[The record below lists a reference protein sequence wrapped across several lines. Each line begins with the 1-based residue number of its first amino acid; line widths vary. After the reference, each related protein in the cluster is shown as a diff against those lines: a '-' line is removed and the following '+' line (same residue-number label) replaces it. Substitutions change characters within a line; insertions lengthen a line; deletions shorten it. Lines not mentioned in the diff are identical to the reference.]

1 MSRRQSWAD
10 DSGAKS
16 NEGGGWPQRW
26 TFDRNCL
33 GLHVFEMMIQPGA
46 DELTEATTQQLC
58 HIRSPGFVSEV
69 PRIGQLA
76 EFVRIFVRVESEA
89 GVFPN

>member
-1 MSRRQSWAD
+1 
-10 DSGAKS
+10 
-16 NEGGGWPQRW
+16 
-26 TFDRNCL
+26 
-33 GLHVFEMMIQPGA
+33 MMIQPGA

-58 HIRSPGFVSEV
+58 HIRSPGFVSKV

-76 EFVRIFVRVESEA
+76 EFVRLLVRVESAA

>member
-1 MSRRQSWAD
+1 MASTNDFSICL
-10 DSGAKS
+10 G
-16 NEGGGWPQRW
+16 
-26 TFDRNCL
+26 L
-33 GLHVFEMMIQPGA
+33 GLHVFEMMTA
-46 DELTEATTQQLC
+46 RSDELTEATTQQLC

-76 EFVRIFVRVESEA
+76 EFVRLLVFVESEA